1 MKLKKLKWQ
10 KSNLKDRNKKIW
22 NLDSKYCILAYCF
35 LKFLLVHGLFFNHM
49 NVCNFNSI
57 HKYTYLLD
65 MNKRD
70 LDFRIPLSNVLR
82 VSHHVVFWNTKC
94 STHYPNSMNS
104 TSSTSHV
111 DPILYLFLEIPST
124 NLPPAKPVTP
134 ILAEPLTSAP
144 IEDPA
149 GTPITEFHCSTMV
162 RTLPSHLPL
171 SHCGIDALHKT
182 GIGG

>member
-1 MKLKKLKWQ
+1 MW
-10 KSNLKDRNKKIW
+10 
-22 NLDSKYCILAYCF
+22 Y
-35 LKFLLVHGLFFNHM
+35 
-49 NVCNFNSI
+49 
-57 HKYTYLLD
+57 
-65 MNKRD
+65 
-70 LDFRIPLSNVLR
+70 
-82 VSHHVVFWNTKC
+82 FWNTKC

-104 TSSTSHV
+104 TSSTSRV
-111 DPILYLFLEIPST
+111 DPILDLFLEIPST
-124 NLPPAKPVTP
+124 NLPPAKPATP

-149 GTPITEFHCSTMV
+149 GTPIPEFHCSTMV